1 VSAVRERD
9 SDEETGVGGEDES
22 IPGAQEQARKV
33 YSSLVENVE
42 NAAKPSAI
50 STVLSAALSLVS
62 PALSIALSSSSACSV
77 DPKSLMNSAP
87 AQYMTRAE
95 GAGIAAECASA
106 GASLSLLSPLS
117 LFGSGAGEE
126 KQDVNMGASASAPAS
141 EGGTGAGAGAGKQG
155 GHVTASGR
163 VISAERWRALFGS
176 DTSSSDGD
184 SDGNDGCIVGDGCGA
199 GGSGDDAEVQLLNP
213 FGNDG
218 PPLVAKGDFN
228 EEAKKVVVYSTLDCC
243 ICMCISIVILLV
255 CLPRLSARRGREG
268 LRSEA

>member
-1 VSAVRERD
+1 M
-9 SDEETGVGGEDES
+9 ETE
-22 IPGAQEQARKV
+22 
-33 YSSLVENVE
+33 
-42 NAAKPSAI
+42 AAA
-50 STVLSAALSLVS
+50 
-62 PALSIALSSSSACSV
+62 
-77 DPKSLMNSAP
+77 AP
-87 AQYMTRAE
+87 AAEESKPAQLALNVVHTRSDIE
-95 GAGIAAECASA
+95 KWFEKYKRDVLSA
-106 GASLSLLSPLS
+106 GAS
-117 LFGSGAGEE
+117 GSGAGEE
-126 KQDVNMGASASAPAS
+126 NQDDGDDDMDASASAS

-163 VISAERWRALFGS
+163 VISEERWRALFGS

-199 GGSGDDAEVQLLNP
+199 GGSGNEAEVQLLNP